1 MLRHRRWGGS
11 SEDKVSGVGEA
22 DDEGGE
28 DGGGVVDVVVVVVAD
43 GGKYGKIDGNG
54 GVDAR

>member
-1 MLRHRRWGGS
+1 VGGGGK
-11 SEDKVSGVGEA
+11 DTVSGVSEA
-22 DDEGGE
+22 DDAGGE
-28 DGGGVVDVVVVVVAD
+28 DGGGVVGVVVVVVAD